1 MKRSAHVL
9 KLVVALIALVN
20 LSCKDNFAQLKAISQ
35 FDALPIGEADTIR
48 VVYTEFAKTIAV
60 LTAPK
65 NIDYTNQPFPYSE
78 FPNGVQVV
86 LYDENNKETHVMA
99 DYGVIYSR
107 TDIVDLRGNVFI
119 TTPEGAVLNTSQLY
133 WDIKKEWVFTQEYF
147 TFRNEDY
154 DIAANILDA
163 SRSFDKITTGPLV
176 GNVLVEE
183 EEL

>member
-20 LSCKDNFAQLKAISQ
+20 LSCKDNFAQLKTISQ

-107 TDIVDLRGNVFI
+107 TDIVDLRGNVFV

-133 WDIKKEWVFTQEYF
+133 WDIKKEWIFTQEYF
-147 TFRNEDY
+147 TFKNEDY

>member
-1 MKRSAHVL
+1 M
-9 KLVVALIALVN
+9 VALIALVN
-20 LSCKDNFAQLKAISQ
+20 LSCKDNFAQLKTISQ
-35 FDALPIGEADTIR
+35 FDVLPIGEADTIR

-107 TDIVDLRGNVFI
+107 TDIVDLRGNVFV

-147 TFRNEDY
+147 TFKNEDY

>member
-20 LSCKDNFAQLKAISQ
+20 LSCKDNFAQLKTISQ

-107 TDIVDLRGNVFI
+107 TDIVDLRGNVFV

-147 TFRNEDY
+147 TFKNEDY

>member
-1 MKRSAHVL
+1 MKRSAHIL
-9 KLVVALIALVN
+9 KLVVALIVLVN
-20 LSCKDNFAQLKAISQ
+20 LSCKDNFAQLKTISQ

-147 TFRNEDY
+147 TFKNEDY

>member
-9 KLVVALIALVN
+9 KLVVALIVLVN
-20 LSCKDNFAQLKAISQ
+20 LSCKDNFAQLKTISQ

-48 VVYTEFAKTIAV
+48 VVYTELAKTIAV

-107 TDIVDLRGNVFI
+107 TDIVDLRGNVFV

-147 TFRNEDY
+147 TFKNEDY

>member
-1 MKRSAHVL
+1 M
-9 KLVVALIALVN
+9 
-20 LSCKDNFAQLKAISQ
+20 
-35 FDALPIGEADTIR
+35 
-48 VVYTEFAKTIAV
+48 
-60 LTAPK
+60 
-65 NIDYTNQPFPYSE
+65 
-78 FPNGVQVV
+78 
-86 LYDENNKETHVMA
+86 
-99 DYGVIYSR
+99 YSR

-119 TTPEGAVLNTSQLY
+119 TTPEGAILNTSQLY

-147 TFRNEDY
+147 TFKNEDY

>member
-1 MKRSAHVL
+1 MKRSAHIL
-9 KLVVALIALVN
+9 KLVVALIVLVN
-20 LSCKDNFAQLKAISQ
+20 LSCKDNFAQLKTISQ

-107 TDIVDLRGNVFI
+107 TDIVDLRGNVFV

-147 TFRNEDY
+147 TFKNEDY

>member
-1 MKRSAHVL
+1 MKRTAHFL
-9 KLVVALIALVN
+9 KFMAVLIALIS
-20 LSCKDNFAQLKAISQ
+20 LSCKDNFAQLKTISQ
-35 FDALPIGEADTIR
+35 FDALPIGAADTIR
-48 VVYTEFAKTIAV
+48 VMYTEQAKTIAV

-86 LYDENNKETHVMA
+86 LYDENDKETHVKS
-99 DYGVIYSR
+99 DYGIMYSK
-107 TDIVDLRGNVFI
+107 TDLVDLRGNVFI

-147 TFRNEDY
+147 TFKNEDY

>member
-9 KLVVALIALVN
+9 KLVVPLIALVN
-20 LSCKDNFAQLKAISQ
+20 LSCKDNFAQLKTISQ

-107 TDIVDLRGNVFI
+107 TDIVDLRGNVFV

-147 TFRNEDY
+147 TFKNEDY

>member
-1 MKRSAHVL
+1 MFSSSTTSERAFNIRAYSQDPYGMSKRTKYMESVLRDMNTRELSDFSAE
-9 KLVVALIALVN
+9 
-20 LSCKDNFAQLKAISQ
+20 NF
-35 FDALPIGEADTIR
+35 G
-48 VVYTEFAKTIAV
+48 
-60 LTAPK
+60 
-65 NIDYTNQPFPYSE
+65 ID
-78 FPNGVQVV
+78 
-86 LYDENNKETHVMA
+86 LYENNKETHVKA
-99 DYGVIYSR
+99 DYGIMYSR

-147 TFRNEDY
+147 TFKNEDY

>member
-20 LSCKDNFAQLKAISQ
+20 LSCKDNFAQLKTISQ

-65 NIDYTNQPFPYSE
+65 NIDYSNQPFPYSE

-86 LYDENNKETHVMA
+86 LYDENNKETYVMA

-107 TDIVDLRGNVFI
+107 TDIVDLRGNVFV

-147 TFRNEDY
+147 TFKNEDY

>member
-9 KLVVALIALVN
+9 KLVVALIVLVN
-20 LSCKDNFAQLKAISQ
+20 LSCKDNFAQLKTISQ

-147 TFRNEDY
+147 TFKNEDY

>member
-9 KLVVALIALVN
+9 KLVVALIVLVN
-20 LSCKDNFAQLKAISQ
+20 LSCKDNFAQLKTISQ

-107 TDIVDLRGNVFI
+107 TDIVDLRGNVFV

-147 TFRNEDY
+147 TFKNEDY

>member
-20 LSCKDNFAQLKAISQ
+20 LSCKDNFAQLKTISQ

-147 TFRNEDY
+147 TFKNEDY

>member
-9 KLVVALIALVN
+9 KLVVVLIALVN
-20 LSCKDNFAQLKAISQ
+20 LSCKDNFAQLKTISQ

-48 VVYTEFAKTIAV
+48 VVYTELAKTIAV

-86 LYDENNKETHVMA
+86 LYDENNKETLVKA
-99 DYGVIYSR
+99 DYGIMYSR

-119 TTPEGAVLNTSQLY
+119 TTPEGAVLNT
-133 WDIKKEWVFTQEYF
+133 
-147 TFRNEDY
+147 
-154 DIAANILDA
+154 
-163 SRSFDKITTGPLV
+163 
-176 GNVLVEE
+176 
-183 EEL
+183 

>member
-20 LSCKDNFAQLKAISQ
+20 LSCKDNFAQLKTISQ

-65 NIDYTNQPFPYSE
+65 NIDYSNQPFPYSE

-107 TDIVDLRGNVFI
+107 TDIVDLRGNVFV

-147 TFRNEDY
+147 TFKNEDY

>member
-9 KLVVALIALVN
+9 KLVVVLIALVN
-20 LSCKDNFAQLKAISQ
+20 LSCKDNFAQLKTISQ

-107 TDIVDLRGNVFI
+107 TDIVDLRGNVFV

-147 TFRNEDY
+147 TFKNEDY
-154 DIAANILDA
+154 DIAAYILDA

-183 EEL
+183 E

>member
-9 KLVVALIALVN
+9 KLVVALIVLVN
-20 LSCKDNFAQLKAISQ
+20 LSCKDNFAQLKTISQ

-65 NIDYTNQPFPYSE
+65 NIDYTNHPFPYSE

-107 TDIVDLRGNVFI
+107 TDIVDLRGNVFV

-147 TFRNEDY
+147 TFKNEDY
-154 DIAANILDA
+154 DIASNILDA